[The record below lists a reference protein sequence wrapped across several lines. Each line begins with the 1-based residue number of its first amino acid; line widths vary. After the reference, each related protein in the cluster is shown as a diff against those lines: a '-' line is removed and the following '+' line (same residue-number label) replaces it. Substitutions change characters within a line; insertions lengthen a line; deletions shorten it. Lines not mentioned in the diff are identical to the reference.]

1 VVLQDSVLDLI
12 DLGKVLA
19 AWGSTLILIE
29 KAHDQFINEIYRYR
43 EKIVL
48 RPVEISNS
56 PEVIRHLGVIAINRA
71 IEVDI

>member
-1 VVLQDSVLDLI
+1 L
-12 DLGKVLA
+12 
-19 AWGSTLILIE
+19 TLILIE

-56 PEVIRHLGVIAINRA
+56 PEVIRHLGVIAINTT